1 MVVKIERK
9 SMHSHTIIFLSHAI
23 LVQQTHTHST
33 DSFTINRQNK
43 YLQSN
48 KSFLYIESQSAT
60 FNGERNSCY
69 NFENN
74 FLLIFLIK
82 KK

>member
-9 SMHSHTIIFLSHAI
+9 SMHSHTIIFLSHVI
-23 LVQQTHTHST
+23 LVQQTHTH
-33 DSFTINRQNK
+33 SFTINRQNK

-74 FLLIFLIK
+74 LYYL
-82 KK
+82 